1 MRRSNIWQKAIRVAV
16 FAGLIPVMLSCGNSY
31 EGKIIA
37 VALDGAP
44 GNLDGAQLVLLD
56 PGKPDRDSKI
66 LVNDF
71 ASAASPSLSHE
82 GRYLYF
88 QGKQNEGDP
97 WQIYVLDL
105 KKGALNR
112 VTDLSENCTH
122 PASLP
127 DGNVV
132 FSRESNRKG
141 KELKDLW
148 KCKRDGCCLTQ
159 LTHTPAENQYP
170 SVLWEGRILYSS
182 KQVYPDLKKE
192 QLMIMR
198 PDGTKSELY
207 TPGSKGLLPASRGL
221 ESPDGH
227 IYFISTD
234 GQLSRVLHK
243 RPLHTFENLSTDL
256 DGRFVSVTPT
266 GDSSCLVSYLP
277 VNGNTFG
284 IYSFDPWNP
293 KTPVALFE
301 GELNLVD
308 PLMITVMD
316 PRPRILPSPVDPDKP
331 TAILMTQNIN
341 HSMLPVH
348 EGITGDSL
356 ADRLRISTLEG
367 ELALVE
373 AKDDGS
379 VYVKL
384 DADTPFRFET
394 LNSQGEVL
402 RGPSDWIYLRPN
414 ERRACTGCHVDPE
427 LAPRNYQPHAVKEDP
442 VLLVSQETETSHLLE
457 EVAR

>member
-1 MRRSNIWQKAIRVAV
+1 LRLATI
-16 FAGLIPVMLSCGNSY
+16 AGLGVLMLACGSHQY

-37 VALDGAP
+37 VELDGDP
-44 GNLDGAQLVLLD
+44 GNLEGARLVVMDPEKPAQPPRVLLE
-56 PGKPDRDSKI
+56 
-66 LVNDF
+66 DF
-71 ASAASPSLSHE
+71 GSSASPSLSHE

-88 QGKQNEGDP
+88 QGKRKETDT
-97 WQIYVLDL
+97 WQIFVMDL
-105 KKGALNR
+105 EKGAGSQ
-112 VTDLSENCTH
+112 VTELPENCTQ

-132 FSRESNRKG
+132 FSREGQLGGIAVQS
-141 KELKDLW
+141 LW
-148 KCKRDGCCLTQ
+148 KCMNDGCCLMQ
-159 LTHTPAENQYP
+159 LTHNPALNTHP

-182 KQVYPDLKKE
+182 RQLSPEAKEE

-207 TPGSKGLLPASRGL
+207 SKGAAGLLPVSGGL

-234 GQLSRVLHK
+234 GQLSRVLHR
-243 RPLHTFENLSTDL
+243 RPLHTFENLSENL
-256 DGRFVSVTPT
+256 AGSFASVSPAEDGSL
-266 GDSSCLVSYLP
+266 LVSYLP
-277 VNGNTFG
+277 ADGNTFG
-284 IYSFDPWNP
+284 ISRYEPGKP
-293 KTPVALFE
+293 EGPVSLFR
-301 GELNLVD
+301 GERNLVD
-308 PLMITVMD
+308 PLQLSAVD
-316 PRPRILPSPVDPDKP
+316 PRPRILPSPVDPQKP
-331 TAILMTQNIN
+331 TAILMSQNIN

-356 ADRLRISTLEG
+356 ANRVRISTLEG
-367 ELALVE
+367 ELAVVE
-373 AKDDGS
+373 AKEDGS
-379 VYVKL
+379 FYVQL

-442 VLLVSQETETSHLLE
+442 VVLVSHPTESSQ
-457 EVAR
+457 